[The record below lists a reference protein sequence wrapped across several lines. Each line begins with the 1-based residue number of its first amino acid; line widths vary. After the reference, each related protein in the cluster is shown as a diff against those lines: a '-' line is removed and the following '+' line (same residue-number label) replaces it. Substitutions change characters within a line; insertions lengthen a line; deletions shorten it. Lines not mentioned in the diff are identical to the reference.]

1 MPKQRLD
8 ETAHGVHVIVATPF
22 SDSGAVDLE
31 SGRRLIEFHIGQ
43 GVHGATILG
52 VFGEAP
58 KLTQDE
64 SLAFTEAIL
73 SQVNGRIP
81 ITVGVSAPGIDNLV
95 NFARQVVDL
104 GAAGVMVAPI
114 PGLRSDD
121 AVFGYYEQVAQ
132 RLGDI
137 PWVLQ
142 DYPQTTTVFM
152 SPAVIVRM
160 IKAFPNLVMLKAE
173 DCPGLNKITYV
184 REQSK
189 AQGLRRISILVG
201 NGGIH
206 YPQEM
211 LRGADGAMTGYAYT
225 EMLVEFHTRFKA
237 GDVDGAEDL
246 FDAHLPLVRQEL
258 QPGLG
263 LAIRKHV
270 LKKRGAI
277 ASSHVRAPGPK
288 LNKLDIDELERLI
301 TRMERRVAELR
312 AMPAAP
318 VA

>member
-1 MPKQRLD
+1 MPLLD

-22 SDSGAVDLE
+22 TDDGDVDYE
-31 SGRRLIEFHIGQ
+31 SGKRLIEFHIGQ

-58 KLTQDE
+58 KLTQEE
-64 SLAFTEAIL
+64 SLQFVRAIL
-73 SQVNGRIP
+73 EQVKGRIP
-81 ITVGVSAPGIDNLV
+81 VTVGVSAPGLDNLQR
-95 NFARQVVDL
+95 FATQVMEA

-121 AVFGYYEQVAQ
+121 QVFGYYEQVAQ

-152 SPAVIVRM
+152 SPAVILRM
-160 IKAFPNLVMLKAE
+160 IRAFPRMVMLKAE
-173 DCPGLNKITYV
+173 DCPGLNKISTI
-184 REQSK
+184 RRTSE
-189 AQGLRRISILVG
+189 AEGLRRISILIG
-201 NGGIH
+201 NGGLH

-225 EMLVEFHTRFKA
+225 EMLVRFYELFRA
-237 GDVDGAEDL
+237 GDVEAAEDL
-246 FDAHLPLVRQEL
+246 FDAHLPLVRHEL

-263 LAIRKHV
+263 LAMRKHV

-288 LNKLDIDELERLI
+288 LNKTDVEELERLI
-301 TRMERRVAELR
+301 ARMERRVAELEKRRR
-312 AMPAAP
+312 AA
-318 VA
+318 